1 MNFEHVNIQ
10 KENKVATIILNRPER
25 LNSFAG
31 RMRDE
36 IYESLEEMGKDDTI
50 RTVILTGAGRGFCTG
65 ADVEYL
71 AQLNRERDWE
81 GFRGLLIAG
90 KKAVSQ
96 IRKMEKPVIAMI
108 NGPAAGGGLNLALA
122 CDIRIA
128 SKKAVFGQTFIRL
141 GLHPD
146 WSGTYFLPRLVGEAK
161 ACELMLTGE
170 VIDAREALR
179 IGMVNRVVP
188 HDELEAVTM
197 KMAKKLASHPPAVV
211 RLVKQAAHKSLHSD
225 LQTML
230 DFEEDAQMETFKL
243 DDATEGLN
251 AFLEK
256 REPKFK

>member
-81 GFRGLLIAG
+81 GFRCLLIAG

-96 IRKMEKPVIAMI
+96 IRKM
-108 NGPAAGGGLNLALA
+108 
-122 CDIRIA
+122 
-128 SKKAVFGQTFIRL
+128 
-141 GLHPD
+141 
-146 WSGTYFLPRLVGEAK
+146 
-161 ACELMLTGE
+161 
-170 VIDAREALR
+170 
-179 IGMVNRVVP
+179 
-188 HDELEAVTM
+188 
-197 KMAKKLASHPPAVV
+197 
-211 RLVKQAAHKSLHSD
+211 
-225 LQTML
+225 
-230 DFEEDAQMETFKL
+230 
-243 DDATEGLN
+243 
-251 AFLEK
+251 
-256 REPKFK
+256 